1 MAIGFDRNL
10 LLGLGLGIVAGVFG
24 AKYYSE
30 HKDEIDSKLKG
41 MGIQSGKSS
50 VPAENDDT
58 EMTLEE
64 LETQKERLEDL
75 IADFKSKQSKT

>member
-1 MAIGFDRNL
+1 MTFDKNI
-10 LLGLGLGIVAGVFG
+10 LLGFAAGVVAGCLG

-30 HKDEIDSKLKG
+30 HKDEIDAKLKG
-41 MGIQSGKSS
+41 IRDSGLFKKTESA
-50 VPAENDDT
+50 VENA

-75 IADFKSKQSKT
+75 IADVKSKQEQA

>member
-1 MAIGFDRNL
+1 MTFDKNI
-10 LLGLGLGIVAGVFG
+10 LLGFAAGVVAGCLG

-30 HKDEIDSKLKG
+30 HKDEIDAKLKG
-41 MGIQSGKSS
+41 IRDSGLFKKTESA
-50 VPAENDDT
+50 VEDA

-75 IADFKSKQSKT
+75 IADVKSKQEQA